1 MVVQEHVCGVE
12 LDKAGVKVKPRSK
25 FGDKGQMT

>member
-12 LDKAGVKVKPRSK
+12 LDKAGVKPRSK
-25 FGDKGQMT
+25 SGDKGSMT